1 MGSSKVRVLHCP
13 TDTGN
18 QAWVLSRAE
27 RALGLESDV
36 MVFRDSWLGYQLSY
50 NLGMNLRRPMWS
62 IAKLLW
68 FFQEAIRKY
77 DVFHFN
83 FGSSF
88 IPQAIDLKWFEL
100 CDLAL
105 LKRLG
110 KGIVVTYNGSDAR
123 QGDYCAEHYS
133 ISPYEPHCEQPRD
146 KKKDALKRRR
156 IEKFGRYADVVFALN
171 TDLLRVL
178 PAKTEF
184 LPYASVDLR
193 EWRPTLTKRDNR
205 CKVRIV
211 HASTHRR
218 GEKGTGY
225 IIEAVDR
232 LRGEGHQVE
241 LEIVQNVPHSK
252 VRSVYENADIAVD
265 QLLTGWYG
273 GFAVEMMALGK
284 PVVSYIR
291 NEDLGVVPK
300 RMRMDM
306 PIIRAEPDTIYNVLA
321 STIRNESAR
330 QMQGRRGREYVERWH
345 DPIKI
350 AARMKEVYESIS

>member
-1 MGSSKVRVLHCP
+1 MSKAKSYLFWFSMLACGVGVILSVVLDQHIGWVIYFSVCLAAGFINIV
-13 TDTGN
+13 TSTITG
-18 QAWVLSRAE
+18 E
-27 RALGLESDV
+27 E
-36 MVFRDSWLGYQLSY
+36 
-50 NLGMNLRRPMWS
+50 
-62 IAKLLW
+62 
-68 FFQEAIRKY
+68 
-77 DVFHFN
+77 
-83 FGSSF
+83 
-88 IPQAIDLKWFEL
+88 
-100 CDLAL
+100 
-105 LKRLG
+105 
-110 KGIVVTYNGSDAR
+110 
-123 QGDYCAEHYS
+123 
-133 ISPYEPHCEQPRD
+133 
-146 KKKDALKRRR
+146 
-156 IEKFGRYADVVFALN
+156 
-171 TDLLRVL
+171 
-178 PAKTEF
+178 
-184 LPYASVDLR
+184 
-193 EWRPTLTKRDNR
+193 NR

-350 AARMKEVYESIS
+350 ATRMKETYESIS